1 MDRRQSRRYPFRMK
15 AKVHSVGSRSLPDSI
30 ETWTRDVSSKGVFLE
45 FDDPLELGT
54 RLYLTLDLPAEVIG
68 KPVIL
73 KCIARVVRVVRE
85 GGQIGVGSLIER
97 YEFVPGE
104 RLQTAKA

>member
-1 MDRRQSRRYPFRMK
+1 MK
-15 AKVHSVGSRSLPDSI
+15 TSVHSVGSQSLPESL

-45 FDDPLELGT
+45 FDDPPELGT
-54 RLYLTLDLPAEVIG
+54 RLSLTLHLPAEAIG

-73 KCIARVVRVVRE
+73 KCIARVVRIVRE
-85 GGQIGVGSLIER
+85 GGRVGVGSLIER

-104 RLQTAKA
+104 RMQATKS